1 MNKNSKN
8 RSPFRINCSENNRI
22 GFQIK
27 RAAFDRRV
35 EQVRFENAPAFVI

>member
-8 RSPFRINCSENNRI
+8 RSPFRLNCSENNRI

-27 RAAFDRRV
+27 RAVFDRRV
-35 EQVRFENAPAFVI
+35 VQARFWNVPAFVI